1 MKKRMK
7 HRSLRAGSLLVSCLF
22 LALAVG
28 WICADTLFGA
38 SLFGGLTGR
47 GRDIVT
53 VTVPE
58 LTGQLYSAALPDAP
72 TLPADPRDRSGESGQ
87 SAPSGL
93 PSGLSSGLSSG
104 LFDIS
109 VTYVYSREPARQI
122 LEQSP
127 PPGAR
132 RKVTPGQR
140 RVALHLTVSMGQPV
154 HPVPDTVGLSRIAAE
169 KALRD
174 RGLSADIRESAPP
187 SARRSD
193 AGCVLRSVP
202 PAGTRL
208 EEGDSVILYVAP
220 DAPASSARCPSLVG
234 LDLASARDALSRA
247 GLSAGQVLFLPSPD
261 LLPGTVLSQSLAPS
275 SLLPPGTPVA
285 LSVSVPLPQEAG
297 DWGEEG
303 EKEEGGERGERG
315 SSGGLLKESPEPPR
329 TFPDYDGVEPW
340 LSPGP

>member
-47 GRDIVT
+47 GRDTVT

-72 TLPADPRDRSGESGQ
+72 TLPADPRGRSGESGQ

-93 PSGLSSGLSSG
+93 SSGLPSG

-132 RKVTPGQR
+132 RKVIPGQR

-174 RGLSADIRESAPP
+174 RGLFADIRESAPP

-220 DAPASSARCPSLVG
+220 DAPASSVRCPSLVG

-285 LSVSVPLPQEAG
+285 LSVSVPLPQETG

-303 EKEEGGERGERG
+303 EKEEGGERG

>member
-47 GRDIVT
+47 GRDTVT

-72 TLPADPRDRSGESGQ
+72 TLPADPRGRSGESGQ

-93 PSGLSSGLSSG
+93 PSGLSSG

-132 RKVTPGQR
+132 RKVIPGQR

-220 DAPASSARCPSLVG
+220 DAPASSVRCPSLVG

-247 GLSAGQVLFLPSPD
+247 GLSAGQNRAASP
-261 LLPGTVLSQSLAPS
+261 Q
-275 SLLPPGTPVA
+275 
-285 LSVSVPLPQEAG
+285 
-297 DWGEEG
+297 
-303 EKEEGGERGERG
+303 
-315 SSGGLLKESPEPPR
+315 
-329 TFPDYDGVEPW
+329 
-340 LSPGP
+340 

>member
-47 GRDIVT
+47 GRDTVT

-58 LTGQLYSAALPDAP
+58 LTGQPYSAALPDAP
-72 TLPADPRDRSGESGQ
+72 TLPADPRGRSGESGQ

-93 PSGLSSGLSSG
+93 SPGLSSG

-132 RKVTPGQR
+132 RKVIPGQR

-220 DAPASSARCPSLVG
+220 DAPASSVRCPSLVG

-285 LSVSVPLPQEAG
+285 RSVSVPLPQETG
-297 DWGEEG
+297 DWRKEG
-303 EKEEGGERGERG
+303 EGGEQGEGGERGERG

-340 LSPGP
+340 VSPGP

>member
-47 GRDIVT
+47 GRDTVT

-72 TLPADPRDRSGESGQ
+72 TLPDDPRGRSGESGQ

-93 PSGLSSGLSSG
+93 PSGLSSG

-132 RKVTPGQR
+132 RKVIPGQR

-193 AGCVLRSVP
+193 AGCDLRSVP

-208 EEGDSVILYVAP
+208 EEGDSGILYVAP
-220 DAPASSARCPSLVG
+220 DAPASSVRCPSLVG

-285 LSVSVPLPQEAG
+285 LSVSVPLPQETG

-303 EKEEGGERGERG
+303 EKEEGGERG

>member
-47 GRDIVT
+47 GRNTVT

-72 TLPADPRDRSGESGQ
+72 TLPADPRGRSGESGQ
-87 SAPSGL
+87 SA

-220 DAPASSARCPSLVG
+220 DAPASSVRCPSLVG

-261 LLPGTVLSQSLAPS
+261 LLPGTVLSQSLATS

-285 LSVSVPLPQEAG
+285 LSVSVPLPQETG

-303 EKEEGGERGERG
+303 EKEEGGERG

>member
-47 GRDIVT
+47 GRDTVT

-72 TLPADPRDRSGESGQ
+72 TLPANPRGRSGESGQ
-87 SAPSGL
+87 SAP
-93 PSGLSSGLSSG
+93 SGLSSG

-132 RKVTPGQR
+132 RKVIPGQR

-174 RGLSADIRESAPP
+174 RGLSADIRKSAPP

-220 DAPASSARCPSLVG
+220 DAPASSVRCPSLVG

-275 SLLPPGTPVA
+275 SFLPPGTPVA
-285 LSVSVPLPQEAG
+285 LSVSVPLPQETG

-303 EKEEGGERGERG
+303 EGGEQGEGGERG

>member
-47 GRDIVT
+47 GRDTVT

-58 LTGQLYSAALPDAP
+58 LTGQLYSAALPDTP
-72 TLPADPRDRSGESGQ
+72 TLPADPRGRSGESGQ
-87 SAPSGL
+87 SAP
-93 PSGLSSGLSSG
+93 SGLSSG

-127 PPGAR
+127 SPGAR
-132 RKVTPGQR
+132 RKVIPGQR

-174 RGLSADIRESAPP
+174 RGLFADIRESAPP

-285 LSVSVPLPQEAG
+285 LSVSVPLPQETG
-297 DWGEEG
+297 DWREEEEQGEG
-303 EKEEGGERGERG
+303 GERG

>member
-47 GRDIVT
+47 GRDTVT

-93 PSGLSSGLSSG
+93 PSGLSSGL
-104 LFDIS
+104 FDIS

-132 RKVTPGQR
+132 RKVIPGQR

-275 SLLPPGTPVA
+275 SLRPPGTPVA
-285 LSVSVPLPQEAG
+285 LSVSVPLPQETG

-303 EKEEGGERGERG
+303 EKEEGGERG
-315 SSGGLLKESPEPPR
+315 SFGGLLKESPEPPR

>member
-47 GRDIVT
+47 GRDTVT

-58 LTGQLYSAALPDAP
+58 LTGQLYSAAPPDAP
-72 TLPADPRDRSGESGQ
+72 TLSADPRGRSGESGQ
-87 SAPSGL
+87 SAP
-93 PSGLSSGLSSG
+93 SGLSSG

-132 RKVTPGQR
+132 RKVIPGQR

-220 DAPASSARCPSLVG
+220 DAPASSVRCPSLVG

-285 LSVSVPLPQEAG
+285 LSVSVPLPQETG

-303 EKEEGGERGERG
+303 EGGEQGGRGERG

>member
-47 GRDIVT
+47 GRDTVT

-72 TLPADPRDRSGESGQ
+72 TLPNDPRGRSGESGQ
-87 SAPSGL
+87 SAP
-93 PSGLSSGLSSG
+93 SGLSSG

-132 RKVTPGQR
+132 RKVIPGQR

-220 DAPASSARCPSLVG
+220 DAPASSVRCPSLVG

-285 LSVSVPLPQEAG
+285 LSVSVPLPQETG
-297 DWGEEG
+297 DWREEEEG
-303 EKEEGGERGERG
+303 GERG

>member
-47 GRDIVT
+47 GRDTVT

-72 TLPADPRDRSGESGQ
+72 TLPDDPRGRSGESRQ
-87 SAPSGL
+87 SA

-220 DAPASSARCPSLVG
+220 DAPASSVRCPSLVG

-247 GLSAGQVLFLPSPD
+247 GLSAGQVLFLPFPD

-285 LSVSVPLPQEAG
+285 LSVSVPLPQETG

-303 EKEEGGERGERG
+303 KQEEGGGRGERGERG

-329 TFPDYDGVEPW
+329 TFPDYDRVEPW

>member
-1 MKKRMK
+1 MKKRIK

-47 GRDIVT
+47 GRDTVT
-53 VTVPE
+53 VTVPG

-72 TLPADPRDRSGESGQ
+72 TLPADPRGRSGESGQ

-93 PSGLSSGLSSG
+93 PSGLSSG

-132 RKVTPGQR
+132 RKVIPGQR

-220 DAPASSARCPSLVG
+220 DAPASSVRCPSLVG
-234 LDLASARDALSRA
+234 LDLASARDTLSRA

-285 LSVSVPLPQEAG
+285 LSVSVPLPQETG
-297 DWGEEG
+297 DWGEKG
-303 EKEEGGERGERG
+303 EQEEGGGRGERG

>member
-47 GRDIVT
+47 GRNTVT

-72 TLPADPRDRSGESGQ
+72 TLPAYPRGRSGESGQ

-93 PSGLSSGLSSG
+93 PSGLSSG

-132 RKVTPGQR
+132 RKVIPGQR

-220 DAPASSARCPSLVG
+220 DAPASSVRCPSLVG
-234 LDLASARDALSRA
+234 LDLASARDAVSRA

-285 LSVSVPLPQEAG
+285 LSVSVPLPQETG

-303 EKEEGGERGERG
+303 KQEEGGGRGERGERG

>member
-47 GRDIVT
+47 GRDTVT

-58 LTGQLYSAALPDAP
+58 LTGQLYSAALPDTP
-72 TLPADPRDRSGESGQ
+72 TLPADPRGRSGEPGQ

-93 PSGLSSGLSSG
+93 PSGLSSG

-132 RKVTPGQR
+132 RKVIPGQR

-208 EEGDSVILYVAP
+208 EEGDSVILYVTP
-220 DAPASSARCPSLVG
+220 DAPASSVRCPSLVG

-285 LSVSVPLPQEAG
+285 LSVSVPLPQETG

-303 EKEEGGERGERG
+303 EQEEGGGRGERG
-315 SSGGLLKESPEPPR
+315 NSGGLLKESPEPPR

>member
-47 GRDIVT
+47 GRDTVT

-72 TLPADPRDRSGESGQ
+72 TLPADPRGRSGESGQ
-87 SAPSGL
+87 SAP
-93 PSGLSSGLSSG
+93 SGLSSG

-132 RKVTPGQR
+132 RKVIPGQR
-140 RVALHLTVSMGQPV
+140 RVTLHLTVSMGQPV

-220 DAPASSARCPSLVG
+220 DAPASSVRCPSLVG

-275 SLLPPGTPVA
+275 SLLPPRTPVA
-285 LSVSVPLPQEAG
+285 LSVSVPLPQETG
-297 DWGEEG
+297 DWREER
-303 EKEEGGERGERG
+303 EQEEGGGRGEREERG

>member
-47 GRDIVT
+47 GRDTVT

-72 TLPADPRDRSGESGQ
+72 TLPADPRGRSGESGQ
-87 SAPSGL
+87 SAP
-93 PSGLSSGLSSG
+93 SGLSSG

-132 RKVTPGQR
+132 RKVIPGQR

-208 EEGDSVILYVAP
+208 EEGACVILYVSP
-220 DAPASSARCPSLVG
+220 DAPASSVRCPSLVG

-285 LSVSVPLPQEAG
+285 LSVSVPLPQETG
-297 DWGEEG
+297 DWREEG
-303 EKEEGGERGERG
+303 EQEEGGGRGERGERG

>member
-7 HRSLRAGSLLVSCLF
+7 HRSLRTGSLLVSCLF

-28 WICADTLFGA
+28 WVCADTLFGA

-47 GRDIVT
+47 GRDTVT

-72 TLPADPRDRSGESGQ
+72 TLPADPRGRSGESRQ
-87 SAPSGL
+87 SA

-208 EEGDSVILYVAP
+208 EEGGSVILYVAP

-285 LSVSVPLPQEAG
+285 LSVSVPLPQETG

-303 EKEEGGERGERG
+303 EKEEGGERG

>member
-47 GRDIVT
+47 GRDTVT

-93 PSGLSSGLSSG
+93 SSGLSSG

-132 RKVTPGQR
+132 RKVIPGQR

-220 DAPASSARCPSLVG
+220 DAPASSVRCPSLVG

-285 LSVSVPLPQEAG
+285 LSVSAPLPQETG
-297 DWGEEG
+297 DWGKEG
-303 EKEEGGERGERG
+303 EKEEGGERG

>member
-47 GRDIVT
+47 GRDTVT

-87 SAPSGL
+87 SAP
-93 PSGLSSGLSSG
+93 SGLSSG

-220 DAPASSARCPSLVG
+220 DAPASSVRCPSLVG

-285 LSVSVPLPQEAG
+285 LSVSVPLPQETG
-297 DWGEEG
+297 DWGEE
-303 EKEEGGERGERG
+303 GERG

>member
-47 GRDIVT
+47 GRDTVT

-87 SAPSGL
+87 SAP
-93 PSGLSSGLSSG
+93 SGLSSG

-220 DAPASSARCPSLVG
+220 DAPASSVRCPSLVG

-261 LLPGTVLSQSLAPS
+261 LRPGTVLSQSLAPS

-285 LSVSVPLPQEAG
+285 LSVSVPLPQETG

-303 EKEEGGERGERG
+303 EKEEGGERG

>member
-47 GRDIVT
+47 GRDTVT

-72 TLPADPRDRSGESGQ
+72 TLPADPRGRSGESGQ
-87 SAPSGL
+87 SAP
-93 PSGLSSGLSSG
+93 SGLSSG

-132 RKVTPGQR
+132 RKVIPGQR

-285 LSVSVPLPQEAG
+285 LSVSVPLPQETG

-303 EKEEGGERGERG
+303 EQEEGGKQGEGGERG
-315 SSGGLLKESPEPPR
+315 SSGGLLKESPGPPG
-329 TFPDYDGVEPW
+329 TFPDFIMTGAGDKANICNGR
-340 LSPGP
+340 

>member
-47 GRDIVT
+47 GRDTVT

-58 LTGQLYSAALPDAP
+58 LTGQLYSAALPDTP
-72 TLPADPRDRSGESGQ
+72 TLPADPRGRSGESGQ
-87 SAPSGL
+87 SAP
-93 PSGLSSGLSSG
+93 SGLSSG

-132 RKVTPGQR
+132 RKVIPGQR

-187 SARRSD
+187 SVRRSD

-220 DAPASSARCPSLVG
+220 DAPASSVRCPSLVG

-285 LSVSVPLPQEAG
+285 LSVSVPLPQETG
-297 DWGEEG
+297 DWREEG
-303 EKEEGGERGERG
+303 EQEEGGERG
-315 SSGGLLKESPEPPR
+315 SSGGLLKESP
-329 TFPDYDGVEPW
+329 
-340 LSPGP
+340 

>member
-47 GRDIVT
+47 GRDTVT

-72 TLPADPRDRSGESGQ
+72 TLPADPRGRSGESGQ

-93 PSGLSSGLSSG
+93 SSGLPSG
-104 LFDIS
+104 FFDIS

-132 RKVTPGQR
+132 RKVIPGQR

-220 DAPASSARCPSLVG
+220 DAPASSVRCPSLVG

-285 LSVSVPLPQEAG
+285 LSVSVPLPQETG

-303 EKEEGGERGERG
+303 EKEEGGGRG

>member
-47 GRDIVT
+47 GRDTVT

-58 LTGQLYSAALPDAP
+58 LTGQLYSAALPDTP
-72 TLPADPRDRSGESGQ
+72 TLPANPRGRSGESGQ

-93 PSGLSSGLSSG
+93 PSG

-132 RKVTPGQR
+132 RKVIPGQR

-208 EEGDSVILYVAP
+208 EEGASVILYVAP
-220 DAPASSARCPSLVG
+220 DAPASSVRCPSLVG

-247 GLSAGQVLFLPSPD
+247 GLSAGQVLFLPSPN

-285 LSVSVPLPQEAG
+285 LSVSVPLPQETG

-303 EKEEGGERGERG
+303 EQEEGGGRGERGERG

>member
-47 GRDIVT
+47 GRDTVT

-58 LTGQLYSAALPDAP
+58 LTGQLYSAALPDTP
-72 TLPADPRDRSGESGQ
+72 TLPANPRGRSGESGQ

-93 PSGLSSGLSSG
+93 PSGL
-104 LFDIS
+104 FDIS
-109 VTYVYSREPARQI
+109 VTYVYSREPVRQI

-132 RKVTPGQR
+132 RKVIPGQR

-220 DAPASSARCPSLVG
+220 DAPASSVRCPSLVG

-285 LSVSVPLPQEAG
+285 LSVSVPLPQETG
-297 DWGEEG
+297 DWGEKG
-303 EKEEGGERGERG
+303 EQEEGGERG